1 MFDEIEQL
9 RQAKTYSDSM
19 RALSELEPDDLTALQ
34 MLWGLVDIDRNFIL
48 EYGDQKYGSL
58 PGATIARINAMKQTI
73 EALDDED
80 SRERWANRIEGR
92 PTQKTVNVNGNFN
105 SIDELEAFTT
115 DKLNKLF
122 DEMDKEDN
130 HEQVE

>member
-1 MFDEIEQL
+1 MFDGIEQL
-9 RQAKTYSDSM
+9 RQVKTYSDSM